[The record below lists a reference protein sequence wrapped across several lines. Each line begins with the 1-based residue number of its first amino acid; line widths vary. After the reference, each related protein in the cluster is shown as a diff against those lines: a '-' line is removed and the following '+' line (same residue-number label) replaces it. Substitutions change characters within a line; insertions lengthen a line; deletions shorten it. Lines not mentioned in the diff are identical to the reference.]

1 MKIAWW
7 FACTAA
13 LAACSMNGR
22 QPFTAWGKQ
31 GVSMLDYRTDAGQ
44 CALIAVTYD
53 KDQNDANNAG
63 GVSGQNSTAPAQAPA
78 GSTIAAGTA
87 PGMGGTVATSSAI
100 LAGGSNRDAG
110 AIDVANRAAMQ
121 QQSREMQAQRARND
135 ALKFC
140 LANRGYTEFTLTREQ
155 RAQLEKL
162 PPGSDQRR
170 EYLYRL
176 GTDPQV
182 LASQALA
189 KQPGS

>member
-1 MKIAWW
+1 MKIAWL
-7 FACTAA
+7 FACAA
-13 LAACSMNGR
+13 IVSGCSINGR
-22 QPFTAWGKQ
+22 QPLTAWGKQ

-53 KDQNDANNAG
+53 KDLNDSNSAG
-63 GVSGQNSTAPAQAPA
+63 GVSGQNSTAPTQAPT
-78 GSTIAAGTA
+78 GSTVASGTM
-87 PGMGGTVATSSAI
+87 PGMGGTVASSSAI
-100 LAGGSNRDAG
+100 VAGGANRDAG
-110 AIDVANRAAMQ
+110 AVDLANRAAMQ
-121 QQSREMQAQRARND
+121 QQNREMRAQRARND

-140 LANRGYTEFTLTREQ
+140 LANRGYTEFALTREQ

-162 PPGSDQRR
+162 PQGSDQRR